1 MLEVFVLLSSELKS
15 ISMSGMES
23 IENENG
29 GGSGSG
35 NGNGNEVSPK
45 KLGFQ

>member
-35 NGNGNEVSPK
+35 NGNEVSPK

>member
-1 MLEVFVLLSSELKS
+1 MFVLLSSELKS

-29 GGSGSG
+29 VGGGSGSGSG
-35 NGNGNEVSPK
+35 NGNEVS
-45 KLGFQ
+45 LVRN